1 VIFLLLVFAAGVVW
15 QAMASSAETR
25 SNPPPGE
32 LVDVGGRS
40 MHLYCLGERVDG
52 SPTVILEG
60 GVPEWSIHWSAVQP
74 EIARFTRVCSY
85 DRSGYGWSEPGP
97 EPRTAGQI
105 VQELHTLLANAG
117 EEGPYVLAAHSFW
130 GPAALLYQRQYPVEV
145 AGMVLIETWSPDL
158 FASNPAVIQQSL
170 PLADSLAKIAPMGLL
185 RLFSRAGVLPLDEML
200 QVNLLPVEVQTA
212 YRSAAFS
219 GQMWNTL
226 SDEYRAMEESA
237 AQVEDLDS
245 LGDLPLVV
253 IRAGQR
259 LPGDYP
265 PEETW
270 QQTQEQLARLS
281 TNGRLVVAGESG
293 HFVQLEQ
300 PDLVAETIQEVIEQ
314 AR

>member
-1 VIFLLLVFAAGVVW
+1 
-15 QAMASSAETR
+15 
-25 SNPPPGE
+25 
-32 LVDVGGRS
+32 
-40 MHLYCLGERVDG
+40 MHLYCLGERKAG

-105 VQELHTLLANAG
+105 VQELHTLLTNAG
-117 EEGPYVLAAHSFW
+117 EKGPYVLAAHSFW
-130 GPAALLYQRQYPVEV
+130 GPAALLYQHQYPDEV

-158 FASNPAVIQQSL
+158 FSSNPAVIQQSL

-185 RLFSRAGVLPLDEML
+185 RLFGRSGVLPLDEML
-200 QVNLLPVEVQTA
+200 QVNLLPAEVQPVF
-212 YRSAAFS
+212 RSAAFS
-219 GQMWNTL
+219 GKLWNTL
-226 SDEYRAMEESA
+226 SGEYQAMEESA
-237 AQVEDLDS
+237 AQVKGLDS

-253 IRAGQR
+253 IRAGKR

-265 PEETW
+265 PEDIW
-270 QQTQEQLARLS
+270 RQTQEQLAGLS
-281 TNGRLVVAGESG
+281 TNGRLLLAEESG

-300 PDLVAETIQEVIEQ
+300 PDLVAQAIQEVIEQ